1 MCARYRTFMIISMLH
16 NVACIIHENYDAT
29 MLQKIL
35 LKSEI
40 DFDASVL
47 LGNKCCLCQY
57 NGLLLHESQWNM
69 ARYFTSRQPYFHELQ
84 VSEKIA

>member
-1 MCARYRTFMIISMLH
+1 MLH
-16 NVACIIHENYDAT
+16 ALSMKTTI
-29 MLQKIL
+29 QKIL
-35 LKSEI
+35 QKSEI